1 MKTCVLTVYVPDNSV
16 RDSVHI
22 AQMMREAAANIEY
35 QIPLTDHQ
43 HVYGP
48 AGQHKYQWTVDE
60 PETEPEPEKAR
71 RVSRGKPEKVR
82 RVKAVARH

>member
-1 MKTCVLTVYVPDNSV
+1 MKTCTLTVYVPDNNV

-22 AQMMREAAANIEY
+22 AQMMREAAGTIEY
-35 QIPLTDHQ
+35 QIPLQDHQ

-48 AGQHKYQWTVDE
+48 AGAHKYEWTVDE
-60 PETEPEPEKAR
+60 PEVEPEPEKVR

-82 RVKAVARH
+82 HAPRRRR